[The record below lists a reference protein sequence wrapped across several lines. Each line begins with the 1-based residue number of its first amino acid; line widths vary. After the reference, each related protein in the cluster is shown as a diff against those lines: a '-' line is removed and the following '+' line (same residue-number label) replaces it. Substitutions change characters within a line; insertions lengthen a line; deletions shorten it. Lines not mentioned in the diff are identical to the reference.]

1 MNHFDPAKVA
11 AAARLEPVMRTYG
24 NVASEALAKQSADL
38 YNLLSELAD
47 NHQPDCEALGLLPW
61 IAELDKRNVAVEKL
75 MRERYGEQAGR
86 PAGTLREARLEV
98 DAAYY
103 AVVDRVGALSVV
115 EGGAVYEG
123 FIARVN
129 AVIERAAGI
138 LAARRGRA
146 AAEKAREQAEGE

>member
-1 MNHFDPAKVA
+1 
-11 AAARLEPVMRTYG
+11 
-24 NVASEALAKQSADL
+24 
-38 YNLLSELAD
+38 
-47 NHQPDCEALGLLPW
+47 
-61 IAELDKRNVAVEKL
+61 
-75 MRERYGEQAGR
+75 
-86 PAGTLREARLEV
+86 LREARLEV

-129 AVIERAAGI
+129 AVVERAAGI

-146 AAEKAREQAEGE
+146 AAEKAREQAEAAGGAKPQA